1 MSFIES
7 PRFPDKISYGSSGGP
22 GYNTDVITVNSGH
35 ETRNQNWIQS
45 KHEYDAAFG
54 VTDEPRLSELITFFH
69 AMAGQAHE
77 FRFKDWGDY
86 MSCDLNQVPSELDQQ
101 IGIGNSTDGSLS
113 NAYTGSITSIDT
125 QRTTFKDNTRTEG
138 DDYFNTFVL
147 TFVSTTNGNNGK
159 TAIVTDYTSA
169 TDQFVI
175 DSSNLVGDLTVGD
188 TYSVTKIYNND
199 FQIVKTYIAGLSTE
213 RDVNK
218 LVSDTVLVAVDSVL
232 KTETTHY
239 TVNYNTGIVTF
250 VDGNVPLIN
259 EVVTVGYEFDVPC
272 RFGSDKLNINYN
284 AYSVGDTNVPIIEV
298 RI

>member
-1 MSFIES
+1 MSFIET

-22 GYNTDVITVNSGH
+22 MYNTDVITVTSGH

-45 KHEYDAAFG
+45 RHEYDASFG

-86 MSCDLNQVPSELDQQ
+86 MSCDLRQTPSELDQL
-101 IGIGNSTDGSLS
+101 IGVGNSTDGSLS

-125 QRTTFKDNTRTEG
+125 QRTTFRDTTRTEA
-138 DDYFNTFVL
+138 DDYFNTHIL

-159 TAIVTDYTSA
+159 TAIITDYTGV
-169 TDQFVI
+169 TDQFII
-175 DSSNLVGDLTVGD
+175 DSSNLVGDLTIGD

-199 FQIVKTYIAGLSTE
+199 FQIIKTYLAGLTTE
-213 RDVNK
+213 REISKPVDG
-218 LVSDTVLVAVDSVL
+218 TVLVAVDGTL
-232 KTETTHY
+232 QTLTTDY
-239 TVNYNTGIVTF
+239 TIDHTTGIITF
-250 VDGNVPLIN
+250 VNGSVPLAA
-259 EVVTVGYEFDVPC
+259 EDVTVGYEFDVPC
-272 RFGSDKLNINYN
+272 RFGSDRLNINYN